1 MDSLCSLCNVIGIA
15 IATFLIFFALMRVY
29 GHGKSDFAVPYV
41 VQNYISHYVTDQR
54 KAHVEL

>member
-1 MDSLCSLCNVIGIA
+1 MESLCNVIGVA
-15 IATFLIFFALMRVY
+15 VAVFLGLLALMFMY
-29 GHGKSDFAVPYV
+29 GHGKSNFAVPYV